1 MMPFSL
7 PRPGDV
13 PLRILCLGAHSDD
26 IEIGCGGTILTW
38 VKAGVPLEAHWV
50 VLSSDDA
57 REREA
62 RAAASEFLAGT
73 RASTVAVQRFR
84 NGYFPFEGAAIKDY
98 FESLK
103 SAPAPHV
110 IFSHT
115 GDDRHQDHRVV
126 NELTWNTIR
135 DHTILEYEIPKYDGD
150 LGRPNVYVPL
160 AEATLK
166 EKFRIAAAAFASQRD
181 KHWFTEDLFR
191 GLARLRGMECAAP
204 ERHAEAFH
212 GRKIVVSAG

>member
-7 PRPGDV
+7 PRPGDA
-13 PLRILCLGAHSDD
+13 PLRVLCLGAHSDD

-38 VKAGVPLEAHWV
+38 TRAKMPVDVHWI
-50 VLSSDDA
+50 VLSSDDE

-62 RAAASEFLAGT
+62 RAAAAEFLAGA
-73 RASTVAVQRFR
+73 RGCTVAVQRFR

-103 SAPAPHV
+103 GIPAPHL
-110 IFSHT
+110 IFTHT

-126 NELTWNTIR
+126 NELTWNTFR

-160 AEATLK
+160 SEAVLK
-166 EKFRIAAAAFASQRD
+166 DKVRIATAAFATQRD

-191 GLARLRGMECAAP
+191 GLARLRGMECGAP

>member
-1 MMPFSL
+1 MPLSL
-7 PRPGDV
+7 PQGGG
-13 PLRILCLGAHSDD
+13 PLRLLCVGAHSDD
-26 IEIGCGGTILTW
+26 IEIGCGGTILTLAAARPID
-38 VKAGVPLEAHWV
+38 VTWV
-50 VLSSDDA
+50 VLSADDL

-62 RAAASEFLAGT
+62 RAAAAGFLAK
-73 RASTVAVQRFR
+73 AKSSSVDVKRFR
-84 NGYFPFEGAAIKDY
+84 NGFFPHEGAEIKDY

-103 SAPAPHV
+103 ARPAFDL
-110 IFSHT
+110 ILTHT

-126 NELTWNTIR
+126 NELTWNTFR

-160 AEATLK
+160 SEATLRDK
-166 EKFRIAAAAFASQRD
+166 VRIATAAFATQRD

-191 GLARLRGMECAAP
+191 GLARLRGMECCAP

-212 GRKIVVSAG
+212 GRKIVVSGG